1 MNTRDLIEALPD
13 ETMVSVRFVR
23 RMLADVAAGG
33 QPDAQGPKMLTVKET
48 AQRLGM
54 SSTYCYDHSAEIGA
68 IRYGRSIRFPVEVV
82 EEYLRRMQRDR

>member
-1 MNTRDLIEALPD
+1 MEEP
-13 ETMVSVRFVR
+13 ETVG
-23 RMLADVAAGG
+23 ADRSDR
-33 QPDAQGPKMLTVKET
+33 PLTVKET

-54 SSTYCYDHSAEIGA
+54 SETFIYDHSAEIGA